1 MKSMLEAILSVGFG
15 YAVLRVTTPI
25 LFAALGAVVSER
37 AGAVNIGLEGLML
50 ISAVTGVMFSA
61 WTGSAW
67 VGLLAAVVLSIL
79 FALFM
84 GYFHIKL
91 GTDMV
96 LAGIAL
102 NVIASGGTVFVLFVA
117 SGDRGISSSLASKV
131 LPTINLPLISRIPI
145 LGPILSGHNV
155 LTYIALFSVFAVWYF
170 LYKTPL
176 GLRLRAVGESPD
188 AADSVGIS
196 VERIRFLALGISG
209 LLAGF
214 GGAHLSMGYVSWF
227 SRDMT
232 AGRGFIGLAA
242 SALGGVHP
250 LGTALA
256 SLFFGFADALSNY
269 MQSLSIPSEFVQMI
283 PYLATVIALGIFA
296 RQQTARRR
304 KGKNMLSR
312 EDPDAKTDYH

>member
-1 MKSMLEAILSVGFG
+1 MGSTLRGILSVGFG
-15 YAVLRVTTPI
+15 YSMLRVTTPI
-25 LFAALGAVVSER
+25 LFAALGAVVSEK

-50 ISAVTGVMFSA
+50 ISGVTGVIVSA
-61 WTGSAW
+61 WTQSAW
-67 VGLLAAVVLSIL
+67 LGLLAGLALAVL

-84 GYFHIKL
+84 GYFHLKL
-91 GTDMV
+91 GTDIV
-96 LAGIAL
+96 LAGIAM
-102 NVIASGGTVFVLFVA
+102 NVIASGGTVFALFVA

-131 LPTINLPLISRIPI
+131 LPTVELPLINKIPV

-155 LTYIALFSVFAVWYF
+155 LTYIALLAVFAVWFFMYR
-170 LYKTPL
+170 TPV

-188 AADSVGIS
+188 SADSVGIS
-196 VERIRFLALGISG
+196 VTKVRFLALGISG

-214 GGAHLSMGYVSWF
+214 GGCHLSMGYVSWF

-250 LGTALA
+250 LGAFAA

-269 MQSLSIPSEFVQMI
+269 LQSLSIPSEFVQMI
-283 PYLATVIALGIFA
+283 PYLATVGALGLFA
-296 RQQTARRR
+296 RRKMSKER
-304 KGKNMLSR
+304 KGKRQAVQEVS
-312 EDPDAKTDYH
+312 

>member
-1 MKSMLEAILSVGFG
+1 MGSMLRGIFSVGFG
-15 YAVLRVTTPI
+15 YSMLRVTTPI

-37 AGAVNIGLEGLML
+37 AGVVNIGLEGIML
-50 ISAVTGVMFSA
+50 ISGVSGVLFSA

-67 VGLLAAVVLSIL
+67 LGLLGALLMSIL

-91 GTDMV
+91 GTDII

-102 NVIASGGTVFVLFVA
+102 NVIASGGTVFVLYVA

-131 LPTINLPLISRIPI
+131 MPTISLPVISKIPV
-145 LGPILSGHNV
+145 LGPIVSGHNV
-155 LTYIALFSVFAVWYF
+155 LTYFALLAVIAVWYF
-170 LYKTPL
+170 MYKTPV

-188 AADSVGIS
+188 SAASVGIS
-196 VERIRFLALGISG
+196 VERMRFLALGISG

-232 AGRGFIGLAA
+232 AGRGFIGFRRGAPDWDCHCFVVLWFCRCFEQLYAILKHSFRIRA
-242 SALGGVHP
+242 DDP
-250 LGTALA
+250 LF
-256 SLFFGFADALSNY
+256 SYSVWVRHFC
-269 MQSLSIPSEFVQMI
+269 P
-283 PYLATVIALGIFA
+283 ATDGEKS
-296 RQQTARRR
+296 
-304 KGKNMLSR
+304 KG
-312 EDPDAKTDYH
+312 EKTS

>member
-1 MKSMLEAILSVGFG
+1 MGSMLRGIFSVGFG
-15 YAVLRVTTPI
+15 YSILRVTTPI

-37 AGAVNIGLEGLML
+37 AGVVNIGLEGLML
-50 ISAVTGVMFSA
+50 ISGVSGVIFSA

-67 VGLLAAVVLSIL
+67 LGLIGALLICIMA
-79 FALFM
+79 ALFM

-102 NVIASGGTVFVLFVA
+102 NVIASGGTVFALFVA
-117 SGDRGISSSLASKV
+117 SGDRGISSSLASKTMPV
-131 LPTINLPLISRIPI
+131 IHVPLLRSIPV

-155 LTYIALFSVFAVWYF
+155 LTYFAMLAVFAVWY
-170 LYKTPL
+170 LMYRTPL

-196 VERIRFLALGISG
+196 VDRIRFLALGISG

-227 SRDMT
+227 SRDMA

-250 LGTALA
+250 VGTAVA

-283 PYLATVIALGIFA
+283 PYLATLLGLGLFA
-296 RQQTARRR
+296 RRQMTKGQ
-304 KGKNMLSR
+304 KGKKQAQ
-312 EDPDAKTDYH
+312 EVA

>member
-1 MKSMLEAILSVGFG
+1 MGSMLRGIFSVGFG
-15 YAVLRVTTPI
+15 YSMLRVTTPI
-25 LFAALGAVVSER
+25 LFAALGAVVSEL

-50 ISAVTGVMFSA
+50 ISGVTGVLFSA

-67 VGLLAAVVLSIL
+67 LGLLAALIASVL

-84 GYFHIKL
+84 GYFHLKL

-102 NVIASGGTVFVLFVA
+102 NVIASGGTVFILYVA

-131 LPTINLPLISRIPI
+131 LPTVNLPLISKIPV
-145 LGPILSGHNV
+145 LGPIISGHNV
-155 LTYIALFSVFAVWYF
+155 LTYFAIIAVFAVWYF
-170 LYKTPL
+170 LYRTPL

-188 AADSVGIS
+188 SADSVGIS
-196 VERIRFLALGISG
+196 VNKMRFLALGISG
-209 LLAGF
+209 FLAGF

-250 LGTALA
+250 IGTAIA

-283 PYLATVIALGIFA
+283 PYLATVFALGVFA
-296 RQQTARRR
+296 RRQTARDR
-304 KGKNMLSR
+304 KGKKQL
-312 EDPDAKTDYH
+312 AKEVA

>member
-1 MKSMLEAILSVGFG
+1 MRSMLEAILSVGFG
-15 YAVLRVTTPI
+15 YSVLRVTTPI
-25 LFAALGAVVSER
+25 LFAALGAVVSEG

-67 VGLLAAVVLSIL
+67 IGLLVGLLFSIL

-131 LPTINLPLISRIPI
+131 LPTVNLPLISRIPI

-196 VERIRFLALGISG
+196 VEKIRFLALGISG

-250 LGTALA
+250 IGTALA

-283 PYLATVIALGIFA
+283 PYLATVIALGVFA

-304 KGKNMLSR
+304 KGKNM
-312 EDPDAKTDYH
+312 

>member
-1 MKSMLEAILSVGFG
+1 
-15 YAVLRVTTPI
+15 
-25 LFAALGAVVSER
+25 
-37 AGAVNIGLEGLML
+37 
-50 ISAVTGVMFSA
+50 
-61 WTGSAW
+61 
-67 VGLLAAVVLSIL
+67 
-79 FALFM
+79 
-84 GYFHIKL
+84 
-91 GTDMV
+91 MV

-102 NVIASGGTVFVLFVA
+102 NVIASGGTVFALFVA

-131 LPTINLPLISRIPI
+131 LPTVKLPLIAKIPI

-155 LTYIALFSVFAVWYF
+155 LTYIALLSVFVVWYF

-196 VERIRFLALGISG
+196 VDRIRFLALGISG

-242 SALGGVHP
+242 AALGGVHP
-250 LGTALA
+250 VGTALA

-283 PYLATVIALGIFA
+283 PYLATVVALGIFA
-296 RQQTARRR
+296 RQQTAKRRR
-304 KGKNMLSR
+304 GKKQVVKGGS
-312 EDPDAKTDYH
+312 

>member
-304 KGKNMLSR
+304 KGKKHVVEGGS
-312 EDPDAKTDYH
+312 

>member
-1 MKSMLEAILSVGFG
+1 MGSMLRGIFSVGFG
-15 YAVLRVTTPI
+15 YSMLRVTTPI
-25 LFAALGAVVSER
+25 LFAALGAVISER
-37 AGAVNIGLEGLML
+37 AGVVNIGLEGIML
-50 ISAVTGVMFSA
+50 ISGVSGVLFSA

-67 VGLLAAVVLSIL
+67 LGLLGALLMSIL

-91 GTDMV
+91 GTDII

-102 NVIASGGTVFVLFVA
+102 NVIASGGTVFVLYVA

-131 LPTINLPLISRIPI
+131 MPTISLPVISRIPV
-145 LGPILSGHNV
+145 LGPIISGHNV
-155 LTYIALFSVFAVWYF
+155 LTYFALLAVIAVWYF
-170 LYKTPL
+170 MYKTPV

-188 AADSVGIS
+188 SAASVGIS
-196 VERIRFLALGISG
+196 VDRMRFLALGISG

-250 LGTALA
+250 IGTAIA

-283 PYLATVIALGIFA
+283 PYLATLLGLGIFA
-296 RQQTARRR
+296 RQQMAKSQKGR
-304 KGKNMLSR
+304 KQ
-312 EDPDAKTDYH
+312 AKEVA

>member
-1 MKSMLEAILSVGFG
+1 MGSMLRGIFSVGFG
-15 YAVLRVTTPI
+15 YSMLRVTTPI

-37 AGAVNIGLEGLML
+37 AGVVNIGLEGLML
-50 ISAVTGVMFSA
+50 ISGVSGVLFSA

-67 VGLLAAVVLSIL
+67 LGLLGALLLSVL

-91 GTDMV
+91 GTDIV

-102 NVIASGGTVFVLFVA
+102 NVIASGGTVFVLYVA
-117 SGDRGISSSLASKV
+117 SGDRGISSSIASKV
-131 LPTINLPLISRIPI
+131 MPTVDLPLISKIPV
-145 LGPILSGHNV
+145 LGPIISGHNV
-155 LTYIALFSVFAVWYF
+155 LTYFAILAVFAVWYF
-170 LYKTPL
+170 MYKTPL

-188 AADSVGIS
+188 SAASVGIS
-196 VERIRFLALGISG
+196 VNRIRYLALGISG

-250 LGTALA
+250 IGTAIA

-283 PYLATVIALGIFA
+283 PYLATLIALGIFA
-296 RQQTARRR
+296 RQQMARSQKGRR
-304 KGKNMLSR
+304 Q
-312 EDPDAKTDYH
+312 AKEVA

>member
-1 MKSMLEAILSVGFG
+1 MGSTLKGIFSVGFG
-15 YAVLRVTTPI
+15 YSMLRVTTPI
-25 LFAALGAVVSER
+25 LFAALGAVVSEK

-50 ISAVTGVMFSA
+50 ISGVTGVIVSA
-61 WTGSAW
+61 WTQSAW
-67 VGLLAAVVLSIL
+67 LGLLAGLVLAVL

-96 LAGIAL
+96 LAGIAM
-102 NVIASGGTVFVLFVA
+102 NVIASGGTVFALFVA

-131 LPTINLPLISRIPI
+131 LPTVELPLINKIPVI
-145 LGPILSGHNV
+145 GPILSGHNV
-155 LTYIALFSVFAVWYF
+155 LTYFALLAVVGVWYF
-170 LYKTPL
+170 LYRTPL

-188 AADSVGIS
+188 SADSVGIS
-196 VERIRFLALGISG
+196 VSKMRFLALGISG
-209 LLAGF
+209 FLAGF
-214 GGAHLSMGYVSWF
+214 GGCHLSMGYVSWF

-250 LGTALA
+250 IGTAIA

-283 PYLATVIALGIFA
+283 PYLATVAALGVFA
-296 RQQTARRR
+296 RRQMSRER
-304 KGKNMLSR
+304 KGKKQAGR
-312 EDPDAKTDYH
+312 EVA